1 MENSINNGC
10 GSWNHILL
18 SPGVFPRQRPDVR
31 EICAGKHFHAPENAP
46 FHSENPPQVS
56 RFYKTDKIYLA
67 TPEIFLII
75 ENTHPSGRALI
86 TIDHDSEVL

>member
-1 MENSINNGC
+1 MRRKTFS
-10 GSWNHILL
+10 
-18 SPGVFPRQRPDVR
+18 RPWK
-31 EICAGKHFHAPENAP
+31 CP
-46 FHSENPPQVS
+46 FYSENPPQVS

-75 ENTHPSGRALI
+75 ENTHPSGRAFI